1 MATYFQGYA
10 PNPTFVRCVPKQEL
24 EKRLSQESDKVKT
37 YQVEIAALQG
47 ALDQQREATD
57 AHRIEL
63 SREST
68 STR

>member
-1 MATYFQGYA
+1 M
-10 PNPTFVRCVPKQEL
+10 PKQEL